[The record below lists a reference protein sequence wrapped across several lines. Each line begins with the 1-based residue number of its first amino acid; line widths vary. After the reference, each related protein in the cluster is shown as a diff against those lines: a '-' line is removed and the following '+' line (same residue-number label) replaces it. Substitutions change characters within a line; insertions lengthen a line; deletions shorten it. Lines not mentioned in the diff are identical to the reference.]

1 MNIPDLLF
9 SDGSDVSG
17 DLLIRAFFDTLSM
30 IQTMVIDRPQESMPG
45 LEGYTRQLLSDFVR
59 IVFLAN
65 KAALRNGRLGEVQI
79 KYVSY
84 RNKLIFSVHRVEW
97 LLILLGSSMSY

>member
-9 SDGSDVSG
+9 SDGSDASG
-17 DLLIRAFFDTLSM
+17 DFLIRAFFDTLSM
-30 IQTMVIDRPQESMPG
+30 IQTMVNDTQQESILG

-65 KAALRNGRLGEVQI
+65 KAVLGNGRLEEVQI
-79 KYVSY
+79 KFVSY
-84 RNKLIFSVHRVEW
+84 LNELIFLVHLV
-97 LLILLGSSMSY
+97 

>member
-9 SDGSDVSG
+9 SEDSEVSG
-17 DLLIRAFFDTLSM
+17 DFLIRAFFDTLRM
-30 IQTMVIDRPQESMPG
+30 IQTMVIDPSQESILG

-65 KAALRNGRLGEVQI
+65 KAVLGNDGLETVQI
-79 KYVSY
+79 KYLCSY
-84 RNKLIFSVHRVEW
+84 RNG
-97 LLILLGSSMSY
+97 LILLVRRVE